1 MKSQLTNRKF
11 YNKWLYKV
19 TLSLKGSNIFRTIK
33 PNVHSIPLY
42 LNGTL
47 LKLAVTLKNI
57 ANYQLRIEGHKID
70 IYINEIEHFNLLI
83 NDFKNQLIHQFEPHV
98 DLSAS
103 NSKDIIVKKLPFD
116 LYRYK
121 VFLKPHNIKNAEDKR
136 QIITWLESQTPRIRI
151 SSSTKSWFIITNWN
165 WDRRYVYVEND
176 ESLLLLRL
184 RCPSALGSIH
194 RYKISDK

>member
-19 TLSLKGSNIFRTIK
+19 TLRLNGVSIFRTIK
-33 PNVHSIPLY
+33 PNLHPIPLY
-42 LNGTL
+42 LNETL
-47 LKLAVTLKNI
+47 LKLAITLKNI
-57 ANYQLRIEGHKID
+57 SNYQLRIQGGYTD
-70 IYINEIEHFNLLI
+70 IYINELDHFELLI
-83 NDFKNQLIHQFEPHV
+83 NDFQNQLIQQFQPHV

-103 NSKDIIVKKLPFD
+103 NRKDIIVKKLPFN
-116 LYRYK
+116 LYQYK
-121 VFLKPHNIKNAEDKR
+121 VFLKPHNIKDTEDKR

-165 WDRRYVYVEND
+165 WDRRYMYVEND
-176 ESLLLLRL
+176 ELLLLLRL

-194 RYKISDK
+194 KYKISDK